1 MKEPAAAPGAPASP
15 SPSVAARSG
24 WSRALDGGSLV
35 LLLTLV
41 LVLLRFSGPWPLRI
55 AVTALAVS
63 GLVRPRWQSSSWLWL
78 AFAALLGVRLVVD
91 WPLPD
96 NHVYLLA
103 YWCLALG
110 LTRFAERPDE
120 ACAQAARL
128 LIAGCFGFAVLW
140 KAWLSPDFVDG
151 TFFRVTLQLD
161 HDPEGLVEK
170 AGDALGIVQSRVKG
184 DLARFKE
191 YIENR
196 GAAQGGWRG
205 DVQRPP
211 VGVGKDGHG
220 AQAHAS
226 CRPDDPAGDLAAIGD
241 EHGLQ
246 HGHILNMP
254 KRVSGIGAL
263 SAAERLKA
271 TTLRVSAGSMMP
283 SSHSRAEA

>member
-1 MKEPAAAPGAPASP
+1 M
-15 SPSVAARSG
+15 
-24 WSRALDGGSLV
+24 

-110 LTRFAERPDE
+110 LTRLAERPDE

-140 KAWLSPDFVDG
+140 KAWLSPDFVEELPRR
-151 TFFRVTLQLD
+151 RVARRARQQTGKVQSHQHALEIRGLARGVILD
-161 HDPEGLVEK
+161 APRPRV
-170 AGDALGIVQSRVKG
+170 ALGCRQPIEARLLGSRGKQ
-184 DLARFKE
+184 LRLLCAPRRSS
-191 YIENR
+191 IEQR
-196 GAAQGGWRG
+196 VMDVGGEIAVEDEVLRC
-205 DVQRPP
+205 Q
-211 VGVGKDGHG
+211 
-220 AQAHAS
+220 
-226 CRPDDPAGDLAAIGD
+226 DD
-241 EHGLQ
+241 
-246 HGHILNMP
+246 
-254 KRVSGIGAL
+254 R
-263 SAAERLKA
+263 RW
-271 TTLRVSAGSMMP
+271 
-283 SSHSRAEA
+283 